1 MNNSHISPN
10 VYLLLTTISFR
21 LKEMGTDLSTM
32 VHVHDSGQ
40 PLRSYKNDMSA
51 HPYFISLRDT
61 ESGLHFS
68 DKNFPSLHTCLPNN
82 AGERCPLV
90 ITLLAED
97 ETDITIRVTE
107 PYYPRMRYRIL
118 MDSAEESAAAGEPY
132 SYGIFITLRPGIN
145 HIAWCSSAPITFS
158 SSLRYF
164 PYYRPNI
171 WLFPTDPTSHIQY
184 HTQIDPN
191 SPSSPYV
198 PSPHLFVTP
207 YSISSSP
214 HPPSLGLVFSQVPS
228 LIRLSQLA
236 AGATGLF
243 HPAVSRIHPTLSM
256 VTFHHINTSLLLS
269 E

>member
-1 MNNSHISPN
+1 
-10 VYLLLTTISFR
+10 
-21 LKEMGTDLSTM
+21 MGTDLSTI
-32 VHVHDSGQ
+32 VHLNKSDQ
-40 PLRSYKNDMSA
+40 PLRSYKNDLSA
-51 HPYFISLRDT
+51 HPYFISLQSK

-68 DKNFPSLHTCLPNN
+68 SKNSHSPNTCGSNN
-82 AGERCPLV
+82 ATERCPLV

-97 ETDITIRVTE
+97 VTDITIRVTE
-107 PYYPRMRYRIL
+107 PYYPRMRYRML

-132 SYGIFITLRPGIN
+132 SYGIFITLHPGIN

>member
-1 MNNSHISPN
+1 
-10 VYLLLTTISFR
+10 
-21 LKEMGTDLSTM
+21 MGTDLSTM
-32 VHVHDSGQ
+32 VHVTESGQ
-40 PLRSYKNDMSA
+40 PLRSYKNDLSA
-51 HPYFISLRDT
+51 HPYFISLQDT
-61 ESGLHFS
+61 DSGLHFS
-68 DKNFPSLHTCLPNN
+68 GNNFPRLHTCLPNT
-82 AGERCPLV
+82 AGDRCPLV

-97 ETDITIRVTE
+97 KTDITIRVTE
-107 PYYPRMRYRIL
+107 PYYPRMRHHIL
-118 MDSAEESAAAGEPY
+118 TGNADESSAVGDPY

-145 HIAWCSSAPITFS
+145 HVAWCSSAPITFS

-164 PYYRPNI
+164 PYCRPNI
-171 WLFPTDPTSHIQY
+171 WLFPTDSTSHIQY
-184 HTQIDPN
+184 HTQTDPN

-207 YSISSSP
+207 YSISSSS